1 MPAPIAIQANVA
13 GRRIPRPPSRSS
25 RQHRHGVLGCTP
37 HHTWSDDSVCTA
49 GGFVDLSRA
58 PRQPITSAN
67 GSPIR
72 HTERHSWFTE
82 IDSSDDRVHGIA
94 PDPGRG
100 TAHPFAHWPSSPEAT
115 ERRFVYTRSG

>member
-49 GGFVDLSRA
+49 GGFVDLSRGA
-58 PRQPITSAN
+58 SPADQVGKWITDPS
-67 GSPIR
+67 
-72 HTERHSWFTE
+72 HERHSWFTE

-100 TAHPFAHWPSSPEAT
+100 TAHPFAHWPSSTEAT
-115 ERRFVYTRSG
+115 E